1 MTYQEIKDRLSKCEL
16 ALNKIK
22 DGTYSSTSTVDLK
35 KAKTQLEVL
44 KESLTKKLA
53 LLKEADEEMG
63 DDGFV
68 ATDDED
74 KAEVLAKKGVKVKLT
89 KEQEGIE
96 FSADETKVIAKEVG
110 KALIG
115 ALREVGDEIETVKG
129 RNIEPNSFEIYVKYK
144 NDFEDEFSFY
154 ITGDTLHLV
163 DYSFDKEIGD
173 VGVKPSGEAIVHVDV
188 IKNNLVKHFKSL
200 NEQSGNDQ
208 YLDKLF
214 NIILKYTED
223 PDDAEKELDNYV
235 SQGYNGFSTPLQANL
250 SRDMEF
256 ISLVQQGHDEETY
269 NKEISEEQTPR
280 ERYLT
285 LLDMYKRAGRNDR
298 EDLKPKLE
306 KAAAQLG
313 IKLQLSEAPEGMF
326 YIEVAIR
333 DARQAIGIL
342 DDKYSK
348 QVMFNGS
355 NVYYFSDE
363 QTTYDVLEDFGA
375 NDIEVVDTNLDLF
388 AEGQIKEMN
397 PKEMKPGTYAGVP
410 VVVHM
415 HGPETKWKVEFKG
428 KSKFGPAGTTV
439 DYADA
444 IANLK
449 TEGEGDDHHYIKVPR
464 AQYKK
469 AMSILN
475 NAAEPSFVKM
485 NTVDDDGAGNVIIYF
500 MFNEFADDFDVEE
513 REAFMHDAVMDLQ
526 ANGIDVADHSAELYE
541 ATDYAKR
548 RAAEKDYQPSK
559 KDAPLKKYKEP
570 KNDYFAR
577 RKAELEEDI
586 DVGHQDDEPDMLKQY
601 AYDIATYAAKLYK
614 QLDKYDKMDAEVDFP
629 NWWQSKVILARDYIS
644 KAQHYL
650 EFEEKQPALDA
661 LALEGKEGA
670 SAEEEEKFHKKLD
683 TLVHKTF
690 GKRKEEM
697 NEYNVNPEA
706 EKYVKRFI
714 SGVAQKYGYDEMD
727 AVHLIYQVLANTGYL
742 DMRLESI
749 NERVGALQD
758 FINLVRDRAVDS
770 EFSEQEEALEVIE
783 ALADHYGIK
792 IQTGGFVGEA
802 QPTGFGTG
810 QGRSKTISKGTEKNP
825 ELKATLK
832 AQEPKKPGKYV
843 MKNGIPHKMVNGKLT
858 PLTKVVKEYTDNSF
872 SGAELIDNVSKNSPD
887 MFAKQVFADILP
899 KGVASENDAIEAL
912 KAHDK
917 SPIKA
922 RMGQYAPMFVHV
934 QYHDLEHEGE
944 KYQMHQ
950 TQYYNSN
957 FKDKDPDFNPGV
969 TRITLFKGDEN
980 LGSILVKTDA
990 YVEDLRN
997 LPGLGDR
1004 VSEVVKEEKA
1014 TCCGKCGRVHVKG
1027 TKCKRPFLTGKDH
1040 CRNN

>member
-16 ALNKIK
+16 ALTKIK
-22 DGTYSSTSTVDLK
+22 DGTYSSTSTVDLVK
-35 KAKTQLEVL
+35 TKTQLEVL

-68 ATDDED
+68 ATDDEG
-74 KAEVLAKKGVKVKLT
+74 KAADLAKKGVKVKLT

-96 FSADETKVIAKEVG
+96 FSVEETKVIAKEVG

-200 NEQSGNDQ
+200 NEQGGNDQ

-256 ISLVQQGHDEETY
+256 ISLTQQGHDEETY
-269 NKEISEEQTPR
+269 NREISEEQNPR

-306 KAAAQLG
+306 KAAEQLG
-313 IKLQLSEAPEGMF
+313 IKLQLSEAPEGMY

-342 DDKYSK
+342 DDKYYK

-363 QTTYDVLEDFGA
+363 QTAYDVLEDFGA

-397 PKEMKPGTYAGVP
+397 PEEMKPGTYAGVP

-415 HGPETKWKVEFKG
+415 HGPETEWKVEFKE

-439 DYADA
+439 DYADT

-449 TEGEGDDHHYIKVPR
+449 ID
-464 AQYKK
+464 
-469 AMSILN
+469 
-475 NAAEPSFVKM
+475 
-485 NTVDDDGAGNVIIYF
+485 
-500 MFNEFADDFDVEE
+500 
-513 REAFMHDAVMDLQ
+513 EA
-526 ANGIDVADHSAELYE
+526 S
-541 ATDYAKR
+541 DYSKR
-548 RAAEKDYQPSK
+548 RAAERDYQPSK
-559 KDAPLKKYKEP
+559 KDKPAKTYKEP
-570 KNDYFAR
+570 SNDYFAR
-577 RKAELEEDI
+577 RKAEMEEGDVDAQQDGGDL

-614 QLDKYDKMDAEVDFP
+614 QLNKYDQMDAEVDFP

-650 EFEEKQPALDA
+650 EFEEKQPALDQ

-690 GKRKEEM
+690 GKRKEELEE
-697 NEYNVNPEA
+697 EYNINPEA
-706 EKYVKRFI
+706 ETYVKKFI
-714 SGVAQKYGYDEMD
+714 KGVAQKYGYDEMD

-742 DMRLESI
+742 DMRLEES
-749 NERVGALQD
+749 
-758 FINLVRDRAVDS
+758 
-770 EFSEQEEALEVIE
+770 
-783 ALADHYGIK
+783 K
-792 IQTGGFVGEA
+792 I
-802 QPTGFGTG
+802 
-810 QGRSKTISKGTEKNP
+810 
-825 ELKATLK
+825 L
-832 AQEPKKPGKYV
+832 
-843 MKNGIPHKMVNGKLT
+843 
-858 PLTKVVKEYTDNSF
+858 KEYTDQSF
-872 SGAELIDNVSKNSPD
+872 SGAELIDQVSKDSPD
-887 MFAKQVFADILP
+887 MFGKQIFADLLP
-899 KGVASENDAIEAL
+899 KGVASEDEAVKAL
-912 KAHDK
+912 HAHDK
-917 SPIKA
+917 SPIKD
-922 RMGQYAPMFVHV
+922 RMGQHAPMFVHV
-934 QYHDLEHEGE
+934 QYHELEHEGE
-944 KYQMHQ
+944 TYRLHQ
-950 TQYYNSN
+950 RQYYNSN
-957 FKDKDPDFNPGV
+957 FKDKDPSFNPGV
-969 TRITLFKGDEN
+969 TKITLTKVNDPDRFTKNTED
-980 LGSILVKTDA
+980 LGTILVKTDA